1 MKRCRRPSVTEKEKK
16 SRALRAYCDLL
27 DAAQALRGRM
37 SRQLE
42 CWDLTMT
49 QFDVLGSLEREGV
62 QYPTELSRR
71 LRCTLENMMVVV
83 YRLEKMGLVS
93 RRVSALPRVDGKPGK
108 GVRVVLVELTLEG
121 KALTAKVVP
130 KYAKVVKSELRALEG
145 REQVSLS
152 RLCQKLLRGD
162 PTRFIRE
169 IRMMDPE
176 DDWESEPSGK
186 EYGQGEK
193 DEIIYEEES

>member
-1 MKRCRRPSVTEKEKK
+1 MTRCRRPSVTEKEKK
-16 SRALRAYCDLL
+16 SRALRAYRDLL
-27 DAAQALRGRM
+27 DAAEALRGRM

-42 CWDLTMT
+42 FWDLTMT

-71 LRCTLENMMVVV
+71 LGCTLENMMVVV

-93 RRVSALPRVDGKPGK
+93 RRVSALPRVGGKPGK
-108 GVRVVLVELTLEG
+108 GVRVVLVELTREG
-121 KALTAKVVP
+121 KALMAKVAP

-162 PTRFIRE
+162 PMRYARE
-169 IRMMDPE
+169 MCRMDPE
-176 DDWESEPSGK
+176 DPWDSELSGK
-186 EYGQGEK
+186 EYEHGEN
-193 DEIIYEEES
+193 DEIIYGEE